1 MMTDLEEL
9 KKDKEKLL
17 LERDIARLIRHKRI
31 ANWSY
36 VWVIPIAIFGA
47 VSFFA
52 SLSDKTPA
60 GMFIGVILFAPLA
73 LKILVMM
80 RS

>member
-1 MMTDLEEL
+1 MTDFEEL
-9 KKDKEKLL
+9 KKDREKLL
-17 LERDIARLIRHKRI
+17 LERDIARLMRHKRI

-36 VWVIPIAIFGA
+36 VWVMPIAIFGA
-47 VSFFA
+47 VGFFV

-60 GMFIGVILFAPLA
+60 GMFIGVILAAPLA
-73 LKILVMM
+73 LKIFMMM